1 MFRVREDDTMQK
13 IVTLPYPMSEKV
25 KNSVEAIGKKDYT
38 DTKCL
43 FKALADPS
51 RIKIIEALG
60 IKELCVCVLVDI
72 TGLQY
77 AALSYHLK
85 NLKEM
90 GLISFKKDGNFFI
103 YSLTPKGDAVHDFIR
118 RSEKL

>member
-1 MFRVREDDTMQK
+1 MSDK
-13 IVTLPYPMSEKV
+13 IKIA
-25 KNSVEAIGKKDYT
+25 VEAIGEKDYSDTT
-38 DTKCL
+38 DL
-43 FKALADPS
+43 FKALADPA

-60 IKELCVCVLVDI
+60 VKELCVCVLVDV

-85 NLKEM
+85 NLKES
-90 GLISFKKDGNFFI
+90 GLISFEKDGNFFI
-103 YSLTPKGDAVHDFIR
+103 YSLTPKGAAVHTFIK